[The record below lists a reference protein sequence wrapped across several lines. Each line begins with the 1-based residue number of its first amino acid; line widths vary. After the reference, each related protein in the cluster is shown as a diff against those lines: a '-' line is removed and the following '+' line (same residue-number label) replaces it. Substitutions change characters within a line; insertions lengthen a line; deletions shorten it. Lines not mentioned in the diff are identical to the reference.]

1 MGVKQNRKRRYR
13 MEDISKRLV
22 DKSIEAFIMGLEIYN
37 KPTIKYR
44 IEGFSF
50 FICNA
55 WELMLK
61 AELINRGESIYFPN
75 DPSRSI
81 SLQDTISKIYT
92 DVKQPLR
99 LNLEEIIS
107 LRNTA
112 THYITEDDEI
122 MYAPFFQSNVL
133 NFVDQIE
140 RFHNIRITDY
150 ISQSFL
156 MISVD
161 ISTLSDEEINNKYSP
176 ETALKYISRRDHL
189 EHIRS
194 EFSNSNDLFIPIR
207 VDLYNTK
214 NIEDADVVYA
224 IDNNS
229 TEKIAIVK
237 TEIEPHKK
245 YYLTR
250 KNIIDGVNKQLKT
263 RKIEFNYVSTDEKNE
278 FNDYTLSLIANYYN
292 LYESFSYTFVSSTR
306 YSQQLI
312 DEIIRIIQSNPNVI
326 VHIRNK
332 QKKITPGS

>member
-1 MGVKQNRKRRYR
+1 M
-13 MEDISKRLV
+13 
-22 DKSIEAFIMGLEIYN
+22 
-37 KPTIKYR
+37 
-44 IEGFSF
+44 
-50 FICNA
+50 
-55 WELMLK
+55 
-61 AELINRGESIYFPN
+61 
-75 DPSRSI
+75 
-81 SLQDTISKIYT
+81 
-92 DVKQPLR
+92 
-99 LNLEEIIS
+99 
-107 LRNTA
+107 
-112 THYITEDDEI
+112 
-122 MYAPFFQSNVL
+122 
-133 NFVDQIE
+133 
-140 RFHNIRITDY
+140 
-150 ISQSFL
+150 
-156 MISVD
+156 
-161 ISTLSDEEINNKYSP
+161 
-176 ETALKYISRRDHL
+176 
-189 EHIRS
+189 
-194 EFSNSNDLFIPIR
+194 
-207 VDLYNTK
+207 
-214 NIEDADVVYA
+214 VYA

>member
-1 MGVKQNRKRRYR
+1 
-13 MEDISKRLV
+13 MEDLSKRLV
-22 DKSIEAFIMGLEIYN
+22 EKSIEAFIMGLEIYN

-75 DPSRSI
+75 DPNRSI
-81 SLQDTISKIYT
+81 SLQDTISRIYT
-92 DVKQPLR
+92 DIKQPLR
-99 LNLEEIIS
+99 LNLEEIIG

-140 RFHNIRITDY
+140 RFHNVRITDY
-150 ISQSFL
+150 ISQNFL

-161 ISTLSDEEINNKYSP
+161 ISTLSDEEIKNKYSS

-189 EHIRS
+189 EQVRS
-194 EFSNSNDLFIPIR
+194 EFSGSNDLFIPIR

-214 NIEDADVVYA
+214 KIEDADVVYA

-250 KNIIDGVNKQLKT
+250 KNVIDGVNKQLKT
-263 RKIEFNYVSTDEKNE
+263 RKVVFNYVSTDDKNE
-278 FNDYTLSLIANYYN
+278 FNNYTLTLIAKYYN
-292 LYESFSYTFVSSTR
+292 LYENFSYTFVNSTR

-312 DEIIRIIQSNPNVI
+312 DEIIRIIQSNPDVI
-326 VHIRNK
+326 THIRNK
-332 QKKITPGS
+332 KR